1 MSQRDVGW
9 SCSCVF
15 CRFFVYPIVRRF
27 GRRVEVG
34 EEEVLEQEAIPSI
47 STSVQQP
54 AIDVDKIKESVAEH
68 VSAIVDS
75 KLREFSSRVE
85 SVEDEVK
92 RVREDVSKSIDE
104 VKNALVDIRAAIAE
118 VTNPFN
124 ILRSYSKTSTASPRS
139 RADSIIDNF
148 KKALEKMAG
157 ESHGIDSNEGYSQS
171 VQSGDLEAVSREL
184 IAKTSTK
191 LGLSGLIKLIRW
203 VDDMLSRVPREVIE
217 EIAKFMKAIN
227 VVDED
232 EEKIVVGVID
242 FVYRARK
249 MGLKINEQ
257 IIHIYNLA
265 KVFGVVDKEAS
276 EEILRLAMDE
286 NSIG

>member
-1 MSQRDVGW
+1 MSKSDVGW

-34 EEEVLEQEAIPSI
+34 EEEVLDQEATPPI
-47 STSVQQP
+47 STFVQQP
-54 AIDVDKIKESVAEH
+54 AIDVDKVKESVAEH

-124 ILRSYSKTSTASPRS
+124 ILRSYSRTSTASPTS
-139 RADSIIDNF
+139 KADNIINSF
-148 KKALEKMAG
+148 KKALEEMGGKNSMSG
-157 ESHGIDSNEGYSQS
+157 NESPSQS
-171 VQSGDLEAVSREL
+171 VDRDLEAISKEL
-184 IAKTSTK
+184 IARTSSR
-191 LGLSGLIKLIRW
+191 LSLSGLIKLIRW

-232 EEKIVVGVID
+232 EEKIVSGVID

-276 EEILRLAMDE
+276 EEILKLAMDN
-286 NSIG
+286 NSIE

>member
-1 MSQRDVGW
+1 MPQGDVEW

-15 CRFFVYPIVRRF
+15 CRFFVHPIVRRF
-27 GRRVEVG
+27 GKRVETG
-34 EEEVLEQEAIPSI
+34 EEEVLEQDVISTPI

-54 AIDVDKIKESVAEH
+54 VVDVEKIKESVAEH

-85 SVEDEVK
+85 LVEDEVK

-124 ILRSYSKTSTASPRS
+124 ILRSYSRTSTASS
-139 RADSIIDNF
+139 SKANNIIDSF
-148 KKALEKMAG
+148 KKALEEMAG
-157 ESHGIDSNEGYSQS
+157 KSSRSSNEGSSQS
-171 VQSGDLEAVSREL
+171 IGGGDLEAISREL
-184 IAKTSTK
+184 LAKTSSR
-191 LGLSGLIKLIRW
+191 LSLSGLIKLIRW

-217 EIAKFMKAIN
+217 EIAKFMRAID

-232 EEKIVVGVID
+232 EEKIVSGVID

-276 EEILRLAMDE
+276 EEILKLAMDN
-286 NSIG
+286 NSIE